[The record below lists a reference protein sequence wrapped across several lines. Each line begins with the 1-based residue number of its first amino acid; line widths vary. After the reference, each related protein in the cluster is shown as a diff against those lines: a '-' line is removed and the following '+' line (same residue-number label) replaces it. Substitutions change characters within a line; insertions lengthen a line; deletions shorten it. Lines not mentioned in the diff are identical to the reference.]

1 MAEER
6 EEPNGGNDLMAFFG
20 LSRLYAYAQSKFVPE
35 PYLRGL
41 AGDTALRRYTPRLC
55 HRPRCLSVPLTRAA
69 APWQLCSW
77 GPTCKGW
84 QLT

>member
-1 MAEER
+1 
-6 EEPNGGNDLMAFFG
+6 MAFFG

-55 HRPRCLSVPLTRAA
+55 HRPRCLSVPLTKAA
-69 APWQLCSW
+69 VPWQLLFLRPYLQ
-77 GPTCKGW
+77 GLAVDPA
-84 QLT
+84 LR